1 MITSKAAFK
10 DMIPEIDPERV
21 VRAQFGPNGLL
32 PLDSPTQA
40 RSLKCYGCGGQIGYF
55 NLAWDAWCCRNEAC
69 WGTPP
74 KSEASAAF
82 RPPREIIRGLEDIGV
97 PEKYQGCRLS
107 DCYQTTHKIEHFREW
122 AKKPKGFLIFSG
134 NSGSGKTFSAYAILH
149 EYLQNKKHDARF
161 FNVADLYFEYRAE
174 VAERGSASNLIAKFS
189 DCELL
194 LMDDL
199 GQRTPTDAYLEFL
212 YVLINKRYETNK
224 ATIVTTN
231 LNGEGLEKR
240 LGEAITSRI
249 LSGQNHYFDGKDRR
263 LANSKTQK
271 IESIK

>member
-1 MITSKAAFK
+1 MKFSKATLA

-21 VRAQFGPNGLL
+21 VTAQFGPNGLL

-40 RSLKCYGCGGQIGYF
+40 RSLICYGCRGQIGYF
-55 NLAWDAWCCRNEAC
+55 NLAWDAWCCRNEGC
-69 WGTPP
+69 WGPVP
-74 KSEASAAF
+74 KSEASVVF
-82 RPPREIIRGLEDIGV
+82 RPPTERILGLADLGV
-97 PEKYQGCRLS
+97 PEKYQNCCLR
-107 DCYQTTHKIEHFREW
+107 DCYQTPHKIEHFREW
-122 AKKPKGFLIFSG
+122 AKKPRGFLIFSG

-149 EYLQNKKHDARF
+149 EYLQNKKNDARF

-174 VAERGSASNLIAKFS
+174 ISERGSASNLIAKFS
-189 DCELL
+189 DCGFL

-224 ATIVTTN
+224 ATIITTN
-231 LNGEGLEKR
+231 LNGEGLEKK

-263 LANSKTQK
+263 LSGNKNTK
-271 IESIK
+271 IENIK